1 MFAAPGQIF
10 IWHLTRCMSDKASSI
25 DLLLITLMSQKFDA
39 SILRRITALPR
50 SPNIDPLRHLF
61 K

>member
-10 IWHLTRCMSDKASSI
+10 LWHLTRCMSGKASSI
-25 DLLLITLMSQKFDA
+25 DMLLTTLMHQIFDA
-39 SILRRITALPR
+39 SIVRRMTALPR

>member
-10 IWHLTRCMSDKASSI
+10 IWHLTHCMSDKASSI
-25 DLLLITLMSQKFDA
+25 NLLLITLMYQKFDA
-39 SILRRITALPR
+39 SIVHRMTALPC